1 MTKRTHKI
9 SISKRFIASALMGS
23 LAFSLCACGNH
34 PSPQSVNRNNLTN
47 NISAAEV
54 SGKAADEAFIT
65 SSADFSIELFRQ
77 SVQTNT
83 QEDNVLISPQSV
95 LSALAMTAN
104 GAGDSTRTEMESVL
118 CNGMTIEEF
127 NPYMY
132 TYNQQLAD
140 SDDVTFHMANSIWMK
155 DDADALQVKEDFLIT
170 DKTYYNADAYLAPF
184 DESTVNDINNWV
196 DTNTNGMIDSL
207 LMEIPDQTVMYLINA
222 LAFEGEW
229 ETPYKE
235 TQIIEQGTF
244 TNSNGVEET
253 VPMLNSC
260 ENLYIEG
267 EHATG
272 FIKYYKGGEFAFLAL
287 LPEEG
292 MSVEEYVDTLT
303 GESYLELYENRE
315 YQEVIVRIP
324 EFSYE
329 YSTELKEPLTNM
341 GMEEAFQPNANFTN
355 MATTDT
361 ELLYINRVL
370 HKTYIELDRSG
381 TKAAAVTAVEMNG
394 ETASAEEE
402 APPSVILDRP
412 FVYAII
418 DTETGLPVFMGTVNT
433 VE

>member
-9 SISKRFIASALMGS
+9 SISKRFIASALMGA

-65 SSADFSIELFRQ
+65 SGADFSIELFRQ

-83 QEDNVLISPQSV
+83 QPDNVLISPQSV

-132 TYNQQLAD
+132 TYNQQLTD

-207 LMEIPDQTVMYLINA
+207 LMEIPDQTVMYLITA
-222 LAFEGEW
+222 GIICLLAISIMDFAS
-229 ETPYKE
+229 
-235 TQIIEQGTF
+235 ILITF
-244 TNSNGVEET
+244 
-253 VPMLNSC
+253 
-260 ENLYIEG
+260 
-267 EHATG
+267 A
-272 FIKYYKGGEFAFLAL
+272 
-287 LPEEG
+287 
-292 MSVEEYVDTLT
+292 
-303 GESYLELYENRE
+303 
-315 YQEVIVRIP
+315 
-324 EFSYE
+324 
-329 YSTELKEPLTNM
+329 
-341 GMEEAFQPNANFTN
+341 
-355 MATTDT
+355 
-361 ELLYINRVL
+361 
-370 HKTYIELDRSG
+370 
-381 TKAAAVTAVEMNG
+381 
-394 ETASAEEE
+394 
-402 APPSVILDRP
+402 
-412 FVYAII
+412 
-418 DTETGLPVFMGTVNT
+418 
-433 VE
+433 